1 MVSCEAI
8 STLQVYLHEERS
20 VGGKIKASMLWAP
33 TWQTNCSTFFKIT
46 RPKTLNYNVWYS
58 IVYYISKQTKNLG
71 DDWSPLQTE
80 SIFASV
86 SKLPTTLYCTIV
98 ILFFIGCYHAMKDY
112 SIYDIALPRL
122 ICFLHKKEKEV
133 TVKKYAFL
141 IVLFFSLSSQLD
153 QTPFFPNFPSSKSNS
168 SFEPI

>member
-8 STLQVYLHEERS
+8 STLQIYLQHEEGALPAL
-20 VGGKIKASMLWAP
+20 VQFLKVQDQKH
-33 TWQTNCSTFFKIT
+33 KT
-46 RPKTLNYNVWYS
+46 RMYS
-58 IVYYISKQTKNLG
+58 IVYYISKQTKNLA
-71 DDWSPLQTE
+71 DDWSPLQAE

>member
-1 MVSCEAI
+1 M
-8 STLQVYLHEERS
+8 
-20 VGGKIKASMLWAP
+20 
-33 TWQTNCSTFFKIT
+33 
-46 RPKTLNYNVWYS
+46 YS
-58 IVYYISKQTKNLG
+58 IVYYISKQTKNLS

-133 TVKKYAFL
+133 TVKNMHFWSFYSFL
-141 IVLFFSLSSQLD
+141 LALLD
-153 QTPFFPNFPSSKSNS
+153 QTPFFPNFPSSNPIQVLSQFRNRKVQFCCSYLWVLFRIIRVS
-168 SFEPI
+168 CSKFISFTFAYRKM

>member
-1 MVSCEAI
+1 M
-8 STLQVYLHEERS
+8 
-20 VGGKIKASMLWAP
+20 
-33 TWQTNCSTFFKIT
+33 
-46 RPKTLNYNVWYS
+46 YS

-153 QTPFFPNFPSSKSNS
+153 QTPFFPNFPSSNPIQVLSQFRNRKVQFCCSYLWVLFRIIPVS
-168 SFEPI
+168 CSKFISFTFAYRKM